1 MASLL
6 WRSGLFVACGLLAS
20 PALFLGCREILSFE
34 EREFDPSLADGGAD
48 ADAADPLSCEAYCA
62 RIQEKCTAAPQY
74 PSLDACLGVCLT
86 FPVGSLDDTTGH
98 TLGCRVHVLEATTTL
113 ETADCAAAGPSGD
126 GACGTKCESYCTAME
141 RICPDVFSGVADC
154 LETCTPLLDCGLYT
168 SPAGTPDDPSIQ
180 CRFYHLSVAAEGL
193 PEDEDATPT
202 TAQGKHCPHAS
213 GTTECI
219 SPGDGMCPPP

>member
-6 WRSGLFVACGLLAS
+6 WRSGFFVACGLLAS

-48 ADAADPLSCEAYCA
+48 ADAADPLSCDAYCA

-98 TLGCRVHVLEATTTL
+98 TLGCRVHVLEVTTTL

-154 LETCTPLLDCGLYT
+154 
-168 SPAGTPDDPSIQ
+168 I
-180 CRFYHLSVAAEGL
+180 H
-193 PEDEDATPT
+193 
-202 TAQGKHCPHAS
+202 
-213 GTTECI
+213 
-219 SPGDGMCPPP
+219 PPPARRTIRRSSAVSTTSRWPPRACPRTRTPRRRRRRASTVRTRRAPRSASLQVTGCARPPDRRSALR